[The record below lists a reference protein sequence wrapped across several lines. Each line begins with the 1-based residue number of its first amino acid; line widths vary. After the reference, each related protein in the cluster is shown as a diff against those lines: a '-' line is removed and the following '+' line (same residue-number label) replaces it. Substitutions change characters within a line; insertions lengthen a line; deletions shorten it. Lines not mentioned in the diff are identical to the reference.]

1 MEVDT
6 KKYRS
11 GILILLA
18 IFMGAGIWWN
28 LPTSIID
35 IEPSEVSRITVFNGN
50 TGDSMT
56 ITHTDHIQHIIGNLN
71 GVSLKKYKV
80 SVGYVGYSFRT
91 TIYDTNGN
99 IHEELYI
106 NSDEI
111 IRKDPF
117 FYRDKQGG
125 IDYNYIQDLFEEE
138 IK

>member
-1 MEVDT
+1 MES
-6 KKYRS
+6 KKYRR
-11 GILILLA
+11 GILTLLA

-28 LPTSIID
+28 LPVSIID
-35 IEPSEVSRITVFNGN
+35 IEPSEVSKITVFNGN
-50 TGDSMT
+50 TGDSIT
-56 ITHTDHIQHIIGNLN
+56 ITDTDDINHIIHNLN

-91 TIYDTNGN
+91 TIYDNNDN

-117 FYRDKQGG
+117 FYRDRQGG
-125 IDYNYIQDLFEEE
+125 IDYNYIQDLLDQE